1 MSVGVSIIICTF
13 KRPELLNECLTSFTQ
28 QTYLPSNIEFL
39 VIDNSG
45 DTATKEIVSA
55 FQTSLPEIKYLVENK
70 IGLSFARNRGIVE
83 SKNDWICY
91 TDDDAKVHADFIE
104 RLIHTITHFEFD
116 AFGGMFYPWYRKP
129 KPDWFPNEFGTLRI
143 LRTSIGVLK
152 FGQSIA
158 GGISAFKKD
167 KLIEAGAF
175 PTEIGMRGNT
185 VGYGEEDFVVKK
197 MWANGCVIGF
207 DPHWKMDHLV
217 AEYKYTLHWQ
227 LKRSFAKG
235 RDAQLKKEPLSV
247 YERIVFFI
255 RAILTIPYLFLI
267 NLQGFL
273 KKNYYIQNYILD
285 SLRYSVR
292 LFGKISA

>member
-1 MSVGVSIIICTF
+1 VSVAVSVVICTF
-13 KRPELLNECLTSFTQ
+13 KRPELLNECLKSFTQ

-45 DTATKEIVSA
+45 DTATKEIVST
-55 FQTSLPEIKYLVENK
+55 FQKSLPGIKYLVENK

-83 SKNDWICY
+83 ASHDWICY
-91 TDDDAKVHADFIE
+91 TDDDAKVHSDFIE
-104 RLIHTITHFEFD
+104 RLVHTITHYEFD
-116 AFGGMFYPWYRKP
+116 AFGGMFLPWYRSP
-129 KPDWFPNEFGTLRI
+129 KPNWLPIEIGQLRM
-143 LRTSIGVLK
+143 LRNTTGPLN

-167 KLIEAGAF
+167 KLMEAGGF
-175 PTEIGMRGNT
+175 PTEIGMRGNM

-235 RDAQLKKEPLSV
+235 RDAQLKKESLSV
-247 YERIVFFI
+247 YEKLLIFI
-255 RAILTIPYLFLI
+255 RAFLTIPYLFLI
-267 NLQGFL
+267 NGKCFF
-273 KKNYYIQNYILD
+273 KKKYYIQNYILD
-285 SLRYSVR
+285 SLRYSFR

>member
-1 MSVGVSIIICTF
+1 MSVAVSVVICTF
-13 KRPELLNECLTSFTQ
+13 KRPELLNECLKSFTQ
-28 QTYLPSNIEFL
+28 QIYLPSNIEFL

-45 DTATKEIVSA
+45 DTATKEIVST
-55 FQTSLPEIKYLVENK
+55 FEKSLPGIKYQVENK

-83 SKNDWICY
+83 ASHDWICY
-91 TDDDAKVHADFIE
+91 TDDDAKVHVDFIE
-104 RLIHTITHFEFD
+104 RLVHTITNYDFD

-129 KPDWFPNEFGTLRI
+129 KPDWLPNEFGTLRI
-143 LRTSIGVLK
+143 LRNSTGPLK

-158 GGISAFKKD
+158 GGISAFKKE
-167 KLIEAGAF
+167 KLIEAGCF

-197 MWANGCVIGF
+197 MWENGCVIGF

-217 AEYKYTLHWQ
+217 AEYKYTLLWQ

-235 RDAQLKKEPLSV
+235 RDAQLKKTSLSV
-247 YERIVFFI
+247 YEKLLISV
-255 RAILTIPYLFLI
+255 RAILTIPYLFFI
-267 NLQGFL
+267 NGKCFF
-273 KKNYYIQNYILD
+273 KKRYYIQNYILD
-285 SLRYSVR
+285 SLRYSIR

>member
-55 FQTSLPEIKYLVENK
+55 FQTSLPGIKYLVENK
-70 IGLSFARNRGIVE
+70 VGLSFARNRGIVE

-116 AFGGMFYPWYRKP
+116 AFGGMFYPWYRNP

-143 LRTSIGVLK
+143 LRTSTGTLK

-167 KLIEAGAF
+167 KLIEAGGF

-235 RDAQLKKEPLSV
+235 RDAQLKKASLSV
-247 YERIVFFI
+247 YEKLLISI
-255 RAILTIPYLFLI
+255 RAFLTIPYLFLI
-267 NLQGFL
+267 NGKCFF
-273 KKNYYIQNYILD
+273 KKRYYIQNYILD
-285 SLRYSVR
+285 SLRYSIR